1 MWIFIKRLK
10 AEVPYDP
17 AISLLDIYPKK
28 MKTLSQNDTWTP
40 IFIAAL
46 FIIAK
51 IWKQPKVPSTDDG
64 FEKLCTGE
72 ATTQP

>member
-1 MWIFIKRLK
+1 MFIKRLK

-17 AISLLDIYPKK
+17 AVSLLDIYPEK
-28 MKTLSQNDTWTP
+28 MKTLIRNDTWTP

-51 IWKQPKVPSTDDG
+51 IWKHPKCPSADDG
-64 FEKLCTGE
+64 CKKLCTG
-72 ATTQP
+72 

>member
-1 MWIFIKRLK
+1 MFIKRLK

-17 AISLLDIYPKK
+17 AVSLLDIYPEK
-28 MKTLSQNDTWTP
+28 MKTLIRNDTWTP

-51 IWKQPKVPSTDDG
+51 PWKQPKCPLTDEWIRG
-64 FEKLCTGE
+64 MRNIF
-72 ATTQP
+72 AI